1 MQTATPTRAIQLE
14 QEGRNVSIC
23 ACSMPREIVTQQQAG
38 TITVHS
44 EVGEFSEFKV
54 RLTGLRWREGN
65 WP

>member
-1 MQTATPTRAIQLE
+1 
-14 QEGRNVSIC
+14 
-23 ACSMPREIVTQQQAG
+23 MPREIVTQQQAG
-38 TITVHS
+38 TIIVHS